1 MRLQS
6 FCLLF
11 ALCAAFGGFAAERPK
26 QIFAHYMGC
35 YPAGTGPTAHHRSE
49 LKLDHDSP
57 AFGQAT
63 GGTICNWDL
72 VPHKTRL
79 SPDASAEL
87 EVKRA
92 IRGGIDGFSLDA
104 WAGPPE
110 QKPRWMRC
118 SGPPKNPAPILKSRS
133 ASTPPAC
140 RSTRKTAATPG
151 RMRMPTRSSICS
163 NGTATARISPGATE
177 SR

>member
-49 LKLDHDSP
+49 LKLDHNSP

-63 GGTICNWDL
+63 GGTVCNWDL

-79 SPDASAEL
+79 SPEASAEL
-87 EVKRA
+87 DIKRA
-92 IRGGIDGFSLDA
+92 IRGGIDGFALDA
-104 WAGPPE
+104 
-110 QKPRWMRC
+110 
-118 SGPPKNPAPILKSRS
+118 
-133 ASTPPAC
+133 
-140 RSTRKTAATPG
+140 
-151 RMRMPTRSSICS
+151 
-163 NGTATARISPGATE
+163 
-177 SR
+177 